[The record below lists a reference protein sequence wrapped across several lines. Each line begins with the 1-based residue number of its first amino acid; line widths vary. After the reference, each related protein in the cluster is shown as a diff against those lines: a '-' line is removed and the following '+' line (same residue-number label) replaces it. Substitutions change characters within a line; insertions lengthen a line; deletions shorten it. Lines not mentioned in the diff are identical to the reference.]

1 VLICC
6 CCCCVKL
13 LDEASGLLVLNLL
26 MISGSEVW
34 SESFFTSS
42 ISAVAIVGDGLFLDE
57 VLLHNCIFF
66 DGFSSLRDSDSLGS
80 KRDVIEA
87 CGGVGLKL

>member
-1 VLICC
+1 MLICCC

-13 LDEASGLLVLNLL
+13 LDDARGLLVLNLL
-26 MISGSEVW
+26 MISGSEVC

-42 ISAVAIVGDGLFLDE
+42 ISAVAVVGDGLFLDDE

-66 DGFSSLRDSDSLGS
+66 DGFSSLRDSVGS